1 MRTETTKLS
10 RHQTKH
16 VISCLKKIFEK
27 FHVSM
32 DFDEELD
39 DYLICSDDGNIY
51 WHYTSI
57 HEMLFG
63 SSRMRSLFD
72 FNTLL
77 VEYGNGICADT
88 HKLFKLLM
96 SLKSNTIEELNI
108 KLDLLSMECL

>member
-1 MRTETTKLS
+1 METTKLS

-39 DYLICSDDGNIY
+39 DYLICGDDGNIY
-51 WHYTSI
+51 WRYIST

-63 SSRMRSLFD
+63 SSRMRSIFD
-72 FNTLL
+72 FDTFSIEQDDFLNANTSR
-77 VEYGNGICADT
+77 
-88 HKLFKLLM
+88 LFKLLM
-96 SLKSNTIEELNI
+96 NLKSDSIEELNI
-108 KLDLLSMECL
+108 KLDLLSMECS

>member
-39 DYLICSDDGNIY
+39 DYLIYNNDDIY

-63 SSRMRSLFD
+63 SCRMRSLFD
-72 FNTLL
+72 FNKFSFGCDDFLNTNT
-77 VEYGNGICADT
+77 GR
-88 HKLFKLLM
+88 LFKLLM
-96 SLKSNTIEELNI
+96 SLKSNTIEELDI
-108 KLDLLSMECL
+108 KLDLISMECS

>member
-32 DFDEELD
+32 DFDEEHD
-39 DYLICSDDGNIY
+39 SYLIYNDDLIY

-63 SSRMRSLFD
+63 SSRMRSVFD
-72 FNTLL
+72 FNMLL
-77 VEYGNGICADT
+77 AEYGNFLSADT
-88 HKLFKLLM
+88 CKLFELLM

>member
-1 MRTETTKLS
+1 MKTETTKLS

-39 DYLICSDDGNIY
+39 DYLIYNNDDIY
-51 WHYTSI
+51 WRYIST

-63 SSRMRSLFD
+63 SSRMRSIFD
-72 FNTLL
+72 FNTFLGEPDGFL
-77 VEYGNGICADT
+77 SVDT
-88 HKLFKLLM
+88 CRLFKLLM
-96 SLKSNTIEELNI
+96 NLKSDSIEELSI
-108 KLDLLSMECL
+108 KLDLLSMECS